1 MIRRSTPIGW
11 PRRDPRHYRFAI
23 PNAVW
28 EYHLKPAE
36 FAIFSY
42 LCYHRST
49 DTLTPEMIAEG
60 VHLSVSTTKKYLKAL
75 VDRGLVTAEWSLAL
89 NNQYITSEKF
99 FTLPNELFLLKL
111 SPSAFMV
118 YAYLLLIEDRRTHTC
133 HPSYNTIAAATGM
146 SKNTVIKSI
155 DTLLEA
161 ELISVESSSYFDKHG
176 LKWKGNNLYTILP
189 VRAAVDAFYRRQL
202 HQLELDAER
211 GRVLR
216 RQAEYDRRR
225 PRATLCASAS
235 TRTTPDPLQQMQA
248 LVRPLKAGVQ
258 GDEGIAG

>member
-1 MIRRSTPIGW
+1 MRRRTTPIGW
-11 PRRDPRHYRFAI
+11 PRRDPRHYRFAVL
-23 PNAVW
+23 NAVW
-28 EYHLKPAE
+28 EYKLKPVE
-36 FAIFSY
+36 FVIFSC
-42 LCYHRST
+42 LCYHST
-49 DTLTPEMIAEG
+49 PSVLTLEMIAAD
-60 VHLSVSTTKKYLKAL
+60 VHITAGTVKKYLTAL
-75 VDRGLVTAEWSLAL
+75 ISKGIVSEDGTPAFGC
-89 NNQYITSEKF
+89 TDEKF
-99 FTLPNELFLLKL
+99 FTLPNEMFLLKL